1 MGFGPMAA
9 RGDAAAPQRLTMED
23 WMSRSAVFRQQ
34 NPQLA
39 PRVTAATTQP
49 TTAATTQPAQ
59 TPYYGG
65 TDVENQSKGGKSY
78 GEMTQ
83 REFNQEAQNRGN
95 RSMIER
101 NLPAMIAPMGIG
113 AAMQMWDNNMF
124 SGEQAQRAQDFAAKG
139 QAMPD
144 EAMAQAYGGGL
155 SGLAGRSDLT
165 QMGLD
170 AQIAAAEAA
179 GQAGDPTMGGGVGVN
194 AADLGAEPN
203 APGRFAK
210 GGVVRRKDLRGPD
223 PKGPDQGFVGVHA
236 GEMILNKPQQRALA
250 QALMGRR
257 GR

>member
-34 NPQLA
+34 HPELA
-39 PRVTAATTQP
+39 PRVTASTPPPPATTP
-49 TTAATTQPAQ
+49 TPATTYEGTMGDRAGNSDPSRDLRSFASIGDYFNDPQVQRDGRALLDMGLGVANPAIQ
-59 TPYYGG
+59 AFAGNGIFSGQVGPQMPAGGVPGATPSSMQG
-65 TDVENQSKGGKSY
+65 SFS
-78 GEMTQ
+78 
-83 REFNQEAQNRGN
+83 EFND
-95 RSMIER
+95 
-101 NLPAMIAPMGIG
+101 IAAEK
-113 AAMQMWDNNMF
+113 AA
-124 SGEQAQRAQDFAAKG
+124 
-139 QAMPD
+139 
-144 EAMAQAYGGGL
+144 
-155 SGLAGRSDLT
+155 
-165 QMGLD
+165 LD

-203 APGRFAK
+203 APGMFAR
-210 GGVVRRKDLRGPD
+210 GGVVRRKDMRGPN
-223 PKGPDQGFVGVHA
+223 PPGPDQGFVGVHA